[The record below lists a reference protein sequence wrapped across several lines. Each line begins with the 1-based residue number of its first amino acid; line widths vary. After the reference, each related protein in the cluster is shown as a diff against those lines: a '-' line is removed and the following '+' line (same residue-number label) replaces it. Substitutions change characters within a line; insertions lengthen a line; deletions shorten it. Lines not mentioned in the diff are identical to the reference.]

1 MSSRLKLKINKQ
13 TEKYKVD
20 NNNKNQTKDL
30 SLGAYLNVFV
40 VRQQIRPK
48 ESF

>member
-13 TEKYKVD
+13 KKNKVD